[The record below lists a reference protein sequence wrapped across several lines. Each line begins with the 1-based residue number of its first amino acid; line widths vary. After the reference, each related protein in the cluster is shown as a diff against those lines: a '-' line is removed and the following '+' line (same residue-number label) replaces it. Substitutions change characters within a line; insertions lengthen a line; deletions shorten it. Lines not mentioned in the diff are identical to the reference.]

1 MAARGL
7 DDDGSIADLPWASVF
22 DPASNVRALSA
33 IQARG
38 FRAATEVVDRL
49 VKLTEGEPTTEAD
62 GDGHG
67 DGHVDGHVDGPTS
80 GARPD
85 VDRMLSTWQNLV
97 GRLAAAVEGQS
108 SARQTGAA
116 AFDLATS
123 EAAGRVSFDAVAPGP
138 ATAEVWLHN
147 RGPDDLG
154 VTRLRCGDLLAHDGA
169 SVSASRIRFE
179 PAAVPLPGRSSRG
192 VTMVVDL
199 PADTP
204 PGVYRGTLL
213 ADGHADVWLPV
224 EVVVSTD
231 VGVSK
236 DGR

>member
-49 VKLTEGEPTTEAD
+49 VKLTERIPTTEAD
-62 GDGHG
+62 GDG
-67 DGHVDGHVDGPTS
+67 DGPTS
-80 GARPD
+80 GAGPD
-85 VDRMLSTWQNLV
+85 VDRVLSTWQNLV
-97 GRLAAAVEGQS
+97 GRLAAAVEGQA
-108 SARQTGAA
+108 SARQAGAA
-116 AFDLATS
+116 AFDLVTS
-123 EAAGRVSFDAVAPGP
+123 EAAGRVRFEAAAPGS
-138 ATAEVWLHN
+138 ATGDVWLHN

-154 VTRLRCGDLLAHDGA
+154 VTRLRCSDLLAHGGT

-179 PAAVPLPGRSSRG
+179 PDAVPLPGRSSRG
-192 VTMVVDL
+192 ITMVVDV

-213 ADGHADVWLPV
+213 ADGHAEVWMPV
-224 EVVVSTD
+224 EVVVSTA
-231 VGVSK
+231 VAAST
-236 DGR
+236 DGP